1 MMWLLNFMMIG
12 KVNERVRVR
21 VIESV
26 VNGMLMEMDRL
37 YIMLF
42 IVGMIELVM
51 SIMIRMVLNLSI
63 LVMIWLILP
72 FPMIILWL

>member
-12 KVNERVRVR
+12 KVNERVRVS

>member
-1 MMWLLNFMMIG
+1 MMIG
-12 KVNERVRVR
+12 KVNERVRVS

>member
-1 MMWLLNFMMIG
+1 MMIG